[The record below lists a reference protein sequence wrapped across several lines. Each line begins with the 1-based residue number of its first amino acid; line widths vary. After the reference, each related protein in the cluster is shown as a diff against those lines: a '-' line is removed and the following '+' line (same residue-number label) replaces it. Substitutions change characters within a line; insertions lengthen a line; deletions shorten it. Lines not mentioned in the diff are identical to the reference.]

1 MSAAEL
7 PAEAPAPSPREP
19 SADAFP
25 PARPIDRP
33 IAANVGGMPAYR
45 PPSTCPVCSDRL
57 QVTQLGC
64 STCGTALSGQFSQS
78 EFDVLDDADR
88 DVLRVFLASRGN
100 MKELERHLGVSYP
113 TARAR
118 FDDLLRKLGLAGG
131 APPKDAGRGAPP
143 PPPAEDPRLA
153 TLRAV
158 AKGDLDVDAARK
170 RLT

>member
-1 MSAAEL
+1 VSTAQVPAKTPDGPAGEASPL
-7 PAEAPAPSPREP
+7 PGPTAGPT
-19 SADAFP
+19 
-25 PARPIDRP
+25 
-33 IAANVGGMPAYR
+33 AANVGTMPAYR

-57 QVTQLGC
+57 QITQLGC
-64 STCGTALSGQFSQS
+64 PTCGTALSGQFTQS
-78 EFDVLDDADR
+78 EFDALDDADR

-131 APPKDAGRGAPP
+131 APPREAGRGTAG
-143 PPPAEDPRLA
+143 PPAEDPRLA

-158 AKGDLDVDAARK
+158 AKGDLDVEAARK